1 MDRLLLSTCFL
12 SLAKKKKKKLIK
24 NKIKNSEQSMD
35 PCGTPAIS
43 SLNAL
48 SFIIYHN
55 SKTYT
60 TLNTLRETV
69 GLQL

>member
-1 MDRLLLSTCFL
+1 
-12 SLAKKKKKKLIK
+12 
-24 NKIKNSEQSMD
+24 MD

-48 SFIIYHN
+48 SFIIYRN

>member
-1 MDRLLLSTCFL
+1 
-12 SLAKKKKKKLIK
+12 
-24 NKIKNSEQSMD
+24 MD
-35 PCGTPAIS
+35 PCGTPTIN

-60 TLNTLRETV
+60 TLNNLWETV
-69 GLQL
+69 GLENKREYFTE